1 MKPRNHRRAIVAFFC
16 YLAALLSLPAPTP
29 ARAEDIDIFMI
40 NPTVSGLRP
49 NVLIILDTSS
59 NWASTDTVYKDAT
72 GTTQAKFLNVRSALS
87 QVLQGFT
94 RCEDVDENPATPCVN
109 IFHPGL
115 DDRFN
120 IGIMMYAETGGG
132 NVSLPAGNV
141 PATISNDNIDGGV
154 IRKSVRQLTSANK
167 AKFID
172 FFTNVD
178 GNFDKSNNT
187 TMGLAFYEA
196 FLYFT
201 GRTGYSG
208 IGKVKRDY
216 PHTMGTS
223 GNQANDNPSL
233 QYTNALWNMALDTT
247 EAPLPANALTNFA
260 ATVYNK
266 PITDHCQK
274 NYIIYIANGTVTDSS
289 AVNSDATNKLA
300 AVGGNTTAITIGADD
315 GFQSNISDEWT
326 RFLANRPDVT
336 DSTILG
342 NQKIITYTVEV
353 NPQSDNQG
361 RANTALLKSVGS
373 ELTGN
378 GGYVGVTTAGG
389 GTDLAAVL
397 LDTFAKIKAVNSVF
411 AASTLPVSV
420 NVRGSFLN
428 QVYMGVFRPDPNSFP
443 RWPGN
448 VKQYQLNATTTGGVT
463 TVFLADKN
471 GVAIENPNTGFVL
484 PTATSFW
491 SSASTFWDTTYYP
504 NVKTDLVSASN
515 TDAPDGEF
523 VEKGGAAQ
531 RLRETYPGPASPDIT
546 QRKLYT
552 CLSAAGCTNGTILS
566 SSVAHEFVS
575 TNADITDTALQI
587 SGPKTVNSITH
598 VVGQTF
604 ATVDVTNHG
613 FATATVVAIANATQ
627 SQYNGTFNVTVTGA
641 NTFTIPI
648 TETPVTPATTATA
661 MTAAKGSATAVDI
674 TSMTHGAGSGTPPTV
689 TVTVTTAAN
698 HGFANNQAI
707 TITNAN
713 QTEYN
718 GSHTISTSGGNTFT
732 FTLNETPTT
741 PASLAGNAKA
751 TKVGSSSG
759 KNINSITRTG
769 TSALVTTQNNH
780 GFAVNDQ
787 VTISG
792 SNTTEYNGTITVVTV
807 PSTTTFTYTI
817 AVGPT
822 TPATTSSTM
831 KADPGTVLS
840 IASITRSGTTA
851 TVTTTTDPTAAPASF
866 ANGDN
871 ITISGATQSEYNGT
885 FPISN
890 ISSGAKTFQYTVSV
904 KPTTENTAGMTAT
917 GSGGITR
924 AELVNWVR
932 GANVQLDDNPNV
944 TPTAS
949 STRVRGYLHGDVL
962 HSRPAVINYNRTG
975 EPADRDLVVYYGA
988 NDGIIHAVKG
998 GQNAADGVEK
1008 WGFIPTEFYDKF
1020 VRLFLQSP
1028 VISSSA
1034 TRTYFADGPI
1044 SVNAVY
1050 TSDTS
1055 TTPPTDRMEGA
1066 GAHAQLYI
1074 GMRRGGRF
1082 YYSLDVTNPDAPKYL
1097 WTISNT
1103 TPDFAELGQSWSEMK
1118 VVKLRLATCPGGADS
1133 QGNCKVLV
1141 FGAGYDAAA
1150 NDVEPQGTATMGR
1163 GIFIVDAVTG
1173 QHIWSVSPNAFLAT
1187 NGVHRQET
1195 GMTFSIAADMAVIN
1209 SDLDVQNLA
1218 DRIYAVDLGG
1228 NIWRVNISDADPTNW
1243 TWGKLASL
1251 SGVGAANQRRFLF
1264 PPDTVAF
1271 DSTTDSVLVGSGDR
1285 EHPFDTTI
1293 ANRFYMIKDS
1303 HAMTAVP
1310 ATVITESDLVDLTSN
1325 TLQDPA
1331 ASQTTLDQIN
1341 QDLKDKS
1348 GWFIALATGE
1358 KTVTGSTT
1366 LGGTT
1371 IFATNTPT
1379 SVSTPGSCTGPLG
1392 KALIYAVD
1400 FKDATATID
1409 FNLSGSVSQGE
1420 RAEERVGGGLPPTP
1434 IPFSTQIGSNFYEGA
1449 ITGTQ
1454 IVQPPT
1460 APIGQRYRVF
1470 WNLSVDN

>member
-1 MKPRNHRRAIVAFFC
+1 
-16 YLAALLSLPAPTP
+16 
-29 ARAEDIDIFMI
+29 
-40 NPTVSGLRP
+40 
-49 NVLIILDTSS
+49 
-59 NWASTDTVYKDAT
+59 
-72 GTTQAKFLNVRSALS
+72 
-87 QVLQGFT
+87 
-94 RCEDVDENPATPCVN
+94 
-109 IFHPGL
+109 
-115 DDRFN
+115 
-120 IGIMMYAETGGG
+120 
-132 NVSLPAGNV
+132 
-141 PATISNDNIDGGV
+141 
-154 IRKSVRQLTSANK
+154 
-167 AKFID
+167 
-172 FFTNVD
+172 
-178 GNFDKSNNT
+178 
-187 TMGLAFYEA
+187 
-196 FLYFT
+196 
-201 GRTGYSG
+201 
-208 IGKVKRDY
+208 
-216 PHTMGTS
+216 
-223 GNQANDNPSL
+223 
-233 QYTNALWNMALDTT
+233 
-247 EAPLPANALTNFA
+247 
-260 ATVYNK
+260 
-266 PITDHCQK
+266 
-274 NYIIYIANGTVTDSS
+274 VTDSN
-289 AVNSDATNKLA
+289 AVNTDATNKLA

-342 NQKIITYTVEV
+342 NQKIVTYTVEV

-373 ELTGN
+373 ETTGN

-448 VKQYQLNATTTGGVT
+448 VKQYQLNAVTSGGKT

-471 GVAIENPNTGFVL
+471 GVAIENPNTGFVV

-531 RLRETYPGPASPDIT
+531 RLRQTYPGPTGTPPGDIT

-552 CLSAAGCTNGTILS
+552 CLSAAGCAGGTILS
-566 SSVAHEFVS
+566 SSVAHEFVA
-575 TNADITDTALQI
+575 TNGDITDTALQI
-587 SGPKTVNSITH
+587 SGPQTVSSIAHT
-598 VVGQTF
+598 VGTAI
-604 ATVDVTNHG
+604 ATVTTASNHN
-613 FATATVVAIANATQ
+613 FANNSVVAIANATQ
-627 SQYNGTFNVTVTGA
+627 SQYNGSFNVTVTGA
-641 NTFTIPI
+641 TTFTIPV

-661 MTAAKGSATAVDI
+661 LTAAKGSASAVDI

-689 TVTVTTAAN
+689 TVTVTTASN
-698 HGFANNQAI
+698 HGFANNQLI
-707 TITNAN
+707 TILNAN

-718 GSHTISTSGGNTFT
+718 GSHTVTVTGLNTFT
-732 FTLNETPTT
+732 FTLPETPTT

-759 KNINSITRTG
+759 KNINSIARTG

-792 SNTTEYNGTITVVTV
+792 SNTTEYNGTFTVVTV

-817 AVGPT
+817 TVGPT
-822 TPATTSSTM
+822 TPATTSTTM

-871 ITISGATQSEYNGT
+871 ITISGATQTEYNGT
-885 FPISN
+885 FA
-890 ISSGAKTFQYTVSV
+890 ISSINAAAKTFQYTVPV
-904 KPTTENTAGMTAT
+904 KPTSESTAGITAT
-917 GSGGITR
+917 GSGGITK

-932 GANVQLDDNPNV
+932 GANVQLDDNPSV
-944 TPTAS
+944 TPTAN
-949 STRVRGYLHGDVL
+949 STLVRAYLHGDVL
-962 HSRPAVINYNRTG
+962 HSRPAVINYNRTSQ
-975 EPADRDLVVYYGA
+975 PADRDLVVYYGA

-1020 VRLFLQSP
+1020 VRLFLQNP
-1028 VISSSA
+1028 VISSTA

-1050 TSDTS
+1050 NSDTT
-1055 TTPPTDRMEGA
+1055 TTPPTERMEGV
-1066 GAHAQLYI
+1066 GAKAQIYI
-1074 GMRRGGRF
+1074 GMRRGGRY
-1082 YYSLDVTNPDAPKYL
+1082 YYSLDVTDPDAPKFL
-1097 WTISNT
+1097 WKIDNT
-1103 TPDFAELGQSWSEMK
+1103 TADFAELGQSWSEMK
-1118 VVKLRLATCPGGADS
+1118 VVKVKIGSNCPSAVDS
-1133 QGNCKVLV
+1133 QGNCKVLI

-1163 GIFIVDAVTG
+1163 GIFIIDATTG
-1173 QHIWSVSPNAFLAT
+1173 QHIWSASPNAFGPTA
-1187 NGVHRQET
+1187 GVHKQVA

-1228 NIWRVNISDADPTNW
+1228 NIWRVNISDADPSNW
-1243 TWGKLASL
+1243 NVGQLAAL
-1251 SGVGAANQRRFLF
+1251 SASGAANQRRFLF
-1264 PPDTVAF
+1264 PPDVVAF

-1285 EHPFDTTI
+1285 EHPFDVTI

-1303 HAMTAVP
+1303 HAMTALP
-1310 ATVITESDLVDLTSN
+1310 ATPITETDLVDLTSN
-1325 TLQDPA
+1325 TLQDPS
-1331 ASQTTLDQIN
+1331 ASQATLDTIN
-1341 QDLKDKS
+1341 QALKDKS

-1371 IFATNTPT
+1371 IFATNTPA

-1392 KALIYAVD
+1392 KALIYGVD

-1409 FNLSGSVSQGE
+1409 FNLSGTVTQGE
-1420 RAEERVGGGLPPTP
+1420 RSEERVGGGLPPTP